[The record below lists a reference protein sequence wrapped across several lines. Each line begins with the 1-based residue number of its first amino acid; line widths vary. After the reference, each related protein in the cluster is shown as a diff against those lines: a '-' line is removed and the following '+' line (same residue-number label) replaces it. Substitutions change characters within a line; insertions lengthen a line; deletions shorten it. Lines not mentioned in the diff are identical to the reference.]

1 MYCILLLLTWI
12 LSFGRGEK
20 VHKLA
25 NVNNKKSNLKRNWF
39 VEGNQRINSRQ
50 EVKRQRAL
58 KKLLLGLLL
67 VVCPVSCLVQSRT
80 TCPGVG
86 LPTAAWSS
94 HINNQ
99 WRKCPLLIIAEI
111 LFIFFFFPESCELHV
126 CAYFEAISQLTLSL
140 PKMPLFLS
148 GWYKLTSA
156 I

>member
-1 MYCILLLLTWI
+1 MYCIWLLLTWI

-111 LFIFFFFPESCELHV
+111 LFIFFFFFRRAVNYMSVHILRQ
-126 CAYFEAISQLTLSL
+126 FLSW
-140 PKMPLFLS
+140 LFLYLKCPCS
-148 GWYKLTSA
+148 CQVD
-156 I
+156 IN